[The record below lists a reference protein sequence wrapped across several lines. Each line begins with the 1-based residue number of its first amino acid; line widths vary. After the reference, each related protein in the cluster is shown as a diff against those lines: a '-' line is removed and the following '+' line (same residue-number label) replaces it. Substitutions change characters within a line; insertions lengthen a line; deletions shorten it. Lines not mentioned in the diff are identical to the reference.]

1 MSTPPLHHMPSC
13 CLLLRE
19 AYDLHQTPGSPKSRG
34 GSDWPSCTELLM
46 HCLKNIPFVRFFHVV
61 HPVFHPVLQ
70 DVVRWSAARCPFPW
84 QTGARPLNTTASQT
98 LSAPPTSRTGPT
110 SWRPA
115 PHILPPSRCAPSCRR
130 PGPRSERKRQAVTS
144 GRSARVDPGAASVA
158 VAQGCMPVSWGSV
171 SQRTVPICR
180 LE

>member
-1 MSTPPLHHMPSC
+1 MPSC

-46 HCLKNIPFVRFFHVV
+46 RCLKNIPFVKIFSRSSSSLSTGAAGCGEVV
-61 HPVFHPVLQ
+61 G
-70 DVVRWSAARCPFPW
+70 ARCPLPW
-84 QTGARPLNTTASQT
+84 QTGARLINTTASQT

-110 SWRPA
+110 SRRPA

-144 GRSARVDPGAASVA
+144 RRSARVDPGAASVA